1 MAYVRGHR
9 EDYNNWESLGC
20 TGWGWSNVENYF
32 KKMEDYFLPGG
43 ITIHAIRYIVICPY
57 TLI

>member
-9 EDYNNWESLGC
+9 EDYNSWESLGC

-43 ITIHAIRYIVICPY
+43 TC
-57 TLI
+57 L

>member
-9 EDYNNWESLGC
+9 EDYNSWESLGC

-43 ITIHAIRYIVICPY
+43 SNSCHSILMLSVHIHS
-57 TLI
+57 